1 MVKTGKQKTALL
13 WENMEEQN
21 HKQERKQ
28 PNLNNESQQQAA
40 TNVNIK
46 EQSVHRRH
54 TPLLRIKYVSAAF
67 PLAPQYLH

>member
-40 TNVNIK
+40 MNVNIK
-46 EQSVHRRH
+46 EQSVHSRH
-54 TPLLRIKYVSAAF
+54 TSLLRIKYASAAF